1 MCDGHNTV
9 GLPILPA
16 DLNRVLGTGFA
27 TLDQIMRRSG
37 ITVEQ
42 VRKAR
47 DILVERGMY
56 VAWYAARCPAC
67 LYVWPVCRMGE
78 EDTVNRVITCPICNR
93 TTKRKNVVFSDVY
106 EVIK

>member
-1 MCDGHNTV
+1 VGDEHNTV

-16 DLNRVLGTGFA
+16 DLNRVLGNGFA
-27 TLDQIMRRSG
+27 TLDQIRRRSG

-42 VRKAR
+42 VQKAR
-47 DILVERGMY
+47 DFLVERGMF
-56 VAWYAARCPAC
+56 VAWYAAKCPAC
-67 LYVWPVCRMGE
+67 LYTWPVCRMGE

-93 TTKRKNVVFSDVY
+93 ATKRKNVVFYDVY